1 MGVAVGNN
9 RYKGRWARRSVTY
22 RAYYL
27 ENAEVDAGADEQW
40 ERATGK
46 GTPVAG
52 CWLTQL
58 KLPTYN
64 IGIAV
69 AASKKMAN
77 ASS

>member
-1 MGVAVGNN
+1 MGVTVGDN
-9 RYKGRWARRSVTY
+9 RYKGRRAKWSVTY
-22 RAYYL
+22 QAYYL

-46 GTPVAG
+46 GTPAAG
-52 CWLTQL
+52 CRVTQL
-58 KLPTYN
+58 KSPTYN
-64 IGIAV
+64 VGIAA